1 MRELTEE
8 LDAILERMFEAV
20 EADRCDPLLV
30 LDLWELITSLDGLA
44 NGALTFPDFQKGKKA
59 SH

>member
-30 LDLWELITSLDGLA
+30 LDLWELITRLDGPLPD
-44 NGALTFPDFQKGKKA
+44 ALSCPPGRQREGR
-59 SH
+59 